1 MNINRLIKE
10 LKKGNNPE
18 KNLEQVTASFCW
30 RAAET
35 GLWQTVA
42 FIYGKL

>member
-18 KNLEQVTASFCW
+18 KNLSSYSQLLLAEQQRLAY
-30 RAAET
+30 
-35 GLWQTVA
+35 GKLLA